1 MTETTDRSTTRG
13 GLMLGIGAY
22 AAWGLL
28 PIYFH
33 LLDGVPPIQMLSHRV
48 VWSLILLVGIVM
60 LLGRSRSILAVA
72 RGRTLLALAASAT
85 LIAVNWF
92 VYIWAVDSA
101 HLVEA
106 SLGYF
111 INPLVNVALGLVVLG
126 ERLGRMQVA
135 AIVLAVVGVAI
146 LAIAG
151 GGAIWIS
158 LVLALSFGLYGLIRK
173 VAAIDA
179 LGGLT
184 VETALLAPF
193 AIGVLVHAAHGGAA
207 AFGHGG
213 TTASGYGAA
222 TDWLLILAGPITAA
236 PLLMFAAGAR
246 RLRYTTMGLLQYI
259 TPTLQFLEA
268 VLLFGEPVRPVQL
281 ASFALIW
288 TACALYAWSSIA
300 ATRTDR

>member
-1 MTETTDRSTTRG
+1 MIEITHRPSTRA
-13 GLMLGIGAY
+13 GLLLGIGAY

-28 PIYFH
+28 PLYFH
-33 LLDGVPPIQMLSHRV
+33 LLDNVPPIQMLSHRV
-48 VWSLILLVGIVM
+48 VWSLILLVAIVG
-60 LLGRSRSILAVA
+60 LLGRARQILGVA
-72 RGRTLLALAASAT
+72 RGRTLLALAASAA

-92 VYIWAVDSA
+92 VYIWAVDNA

-111 INPLVNVALGLVVLG
+111 VNPLVNVALGMLVLG
-126 ERLGRMQVA
+126 ERLGRLQAM
-135 AIVLAVVGVAI
+135 AIALASAGVLI
-146 LAIAG
+146 LAFSG

-158 LVLALSFGLYGLIRK
+158 LVLALSFGFYGLIRK
-173 VAAIDA
+173 VVAIDA

-184 VETALLAPF
+184 VETALLAPL
-193 AIGVLVHAAHGGAA
+193 ALAVLLTAGHHGSG

-213 TTASGYGAA
+213 A

-259 TPTLQFLEA
+259 APTLQFLEA
-268 VLLFGEPVRPVQL
+268 VLLFDEPVRPAQL
-281 ASFALIW
+281 ATFALIW
-288 TACALYAWSSIA
+288 SACALYAWSSVA
-300 ATRTDR
+300 AARTARARSA